1 MIKDNN
7 EIFFNDIAK
16 DWNKDIPII
25 NYKIA
30 RAIIEN
36 LHIGPGC
43 SVLDAA
49 CGTGIL
55 YSILEN
61 KSLFQYV
68 GIDISGKM
76 IEEFRNNYPL
86 ADLRKADFESKV
98 LLEIPFDYIIIF
110 NSIPHFNNLD
120 AIFENAYNN
129 LNSEGKFIIAHSKT
143 RQGLKEHHSRIGF
156 VSDKKNPIP
165 TDEQLLE
172 CCKIHGFSDLTIVDI
187 DYFCFSARRK

>member
-7 EIFFNDIAK
+7 EIFFNDMAK

-30 RAIIEN
+30 RAIIKK

-43 SVLDAA
+43 SVLDVA

-55 YSILEN
+55 YSILKN
-61 KSLFQYV
+61 KNLSRYV
-68 GIDISGKM
+68 AIDISKNM
-76 IEEFRNNYPL
+76 VEAFIENYPL
-86 ADLRKADFESKV
+86 VDVRLADFESKV
-98 LLEIPFDYIIIF
+98 ILEIPFDYIIIF

-129 LNSEGKFIIAHSKT
+129 LNSEGMFIIAHSKT
-143 RQGLKEHHSRIGF
+143 RRGLKEHHNRIGF
-156 VSDKKNPIP
+156 VPDKMDPIP
-165 TDEQLLE
+165 TDELLLD
-172 CCKIHGFSDLTIVDI
+172 CCKRHGFSDLTIVDK
-187 DYFCFSARRK
+187 DYFCFYANRK